1 LDVFETIQNPFC
13 FQMENG
19 ALFCAYSAGVLM
31 KFLSLA
37 ALKFHDLDVNW
48 WGGGVARDLGKAW
61 DQEPVTRFSIS
72 GLGNLEGVST
82 SPLHSRYIQTLEH
95 VYFIYI
101 YMVLKKNIYYLIA
114 MTYFGILGTAT
125 KPLAV
130 MKGHWFPRGWHAPR
144 FFHDGIVPMFL
155 S

>member
-1 LDVFETIQNPFC
+1 
-13 FQMENG
+13 MENG

-101 YMVLKKNIYYLIA
+101 YIYGFKKNYLLSNCNDIFWNPGNSHK
-114 MTYFGILGTAT
+114 TTCSDEGT
-125 KPLAV
+125 L
-130 MKGHWFPRGWHAPR
+130 
-144 FFHDGIVPMFL
+144 VPKRMARPTFL